1 MPRALNGSGALVV
14 YDVSSRQ
21 SFKDVFPG
29 TPGGNQW
36 LRSFKENSDPALL
49 AAVML
54 VENKVD
60 KLGPKATAASERPP
74 AFVQD
79 AEAQRLLSDTVI
91 KQPKVGWLEEAD
103 PSETVPYRIA
113 NSLMF
118 ARASALTNQCE
129 LFELTEHRTDT
140 GPDLLAL
147 GRAPGALKYEV
158 TPAVTTVAQAIE
170 ALVLRI
176 YARSAD
182 MNAGGSKQSG
192 KRFSLHD
199 PAAPQTKSDGCC

>member
-1 MPRALNGSGALVV
+1 V
-14 YDVSSRQ
+14 YDVSNRQ

-36 LRSFKENSDPALL
+36 LRSLKDNSDPSLL

-60 KLGPKATAASERPP
+60 KLGTKTAATNERPS

-79 AEAQRLLSDTVI
+79 EQTQRLLSDTVI
-91 KQPKVGWLEEAD
+91 TQPKVGWLEEASS
-103 PSETVPYRIA
+103 SETVPYRIA
-113 NSLMF
+113 NSLIF
-118 ARASALTNQCE
+118 ARTSALTNQCE
-129 LFELTEHRTDT
+129 LFELTEQRTES

-170 ALVLRI
+170 ALMLRI

-182 MNAGGSKQSG
+182 MSAGGSKPSG

-199 PAAPQTKSDGCC
+199 SAAVETNKSGGCC